1 MMHLACHRQINVLA
15 QIIEQF
21 DLSSLQPTL
30 AACQTLSGGGPID
43 VAVLGQ
49 FKSGKSSLLNAVLG
63 EAVFPVGVVPVTAVI
78 TRAAA
83 GPEKAVHVTYLEGS
97 VEKINPERL
106 VDYVTE
112 TGNPH
117 NQRHVA
123 VVDVLTPALRDWPG
137 MRLVDTP
144 GLGSVFA
151 HNTEATRTWMP
162 NVAVG
167 LVTVSAER
175 PLADE
180 DRRLIAEARQ
190 TAPRVVVLLTK
201 VDLLTETDLQ
211 DVRAFLDRALRDHFG
226 IEIPVLPFSSRVEPE
241 QWVHRLRDEVLRPVA
256 NNVAEARQLTLTKKL
271 DALASA
277 CRGYLSIG
285 QQAAERV
292 DADRERLRKAVFT
305 ETVNA
310 SVIRDELRL
319 AKERICA
326 DTRPSFTSFFFE
338 HRPALEQRVKELLSA
353 ALRTWQGNLAN
364 QARRYETWMTE
375 RLTAELTPLSEDA
388 VPLADEWLGRAEERL
403 RRVVEAFRDRIGR
416 NVQEATGINITPITW
431 EVKRPEMV
439 VVPVALSQ
447 TFMTP
452 WELLWWLLPMKLVG
466 GLFRRHVLGRVRW
479 EVEKNLMRLAGDW
492 AETVNQAV
500 TGLRDQASA
509 WVDAELATLGRLVGQ
524 QQAEAAAF
532 RVALQRLDQAGL
544 QEARTD

>member
-1 MMHLACHRQINVLA
+1 MHLACHRQINVLA

-117 NQRHVA
+117 NQLHVA